1 MNGHAAVQM
10 VDFRLETIQHHGGKV
25 RAAQKLGRQHGDL
38 SFVTRQNGRPCCFCS
53 VFLKQRQIGKLLI
66 AHFGGFAQDLL
77 PCGICQHTGVVD
89 GL

>member
-10 VDFRLETIQHHGGKV
+10 IDFRLETIQHHGGKV

-38 SFVTRQNGRPCCFCS
+38 PFVTRQNERLCCFCS
-53 VFLKQRQIGKLLI
+53 VFLKQRQIGELLI